1 MQYNMFTDAGNAQVH
16 KLVQTA
22 RDLADIDGPHNPTEQ
37 AWNWLLNELDAL
49 ARNPAFE
56 EATDTAVRE
65 ACYDRF
71 IQGLT
76 TPAVDLIVVV

>member
-1 MQYNMFTDAGNAQVH
+1 MYNMFTEEGNSKVAA
-16 KLVQTA
+16 LVLQA
-22 RDLADIDGPHNPTEQ
+22 REYSNVDGPVNPVEQ

-49 ARNPAFE
+49 ARDPAFE

-71 IQGLT
+71 I
-76 TPAVDLIVVV
+76 

>member
-1 MQYNMFTDAGNAQVH
+1 MQYNMFTEAGNAQVA
-16 KLVQTA
+16 KLVETA
-22 RDLADIDGPHNPTEQ
+22 RDLAGVDGPYNPTEQ

-49 ARNPAFE
+49 ARDPAYE

-71 IQGLT
+71 I
-76 TPAVDLIVVV
+76 

>member
-1 MQYNMFTDAGNAQVH
+1 MITAMFTAEGNAKVNS
-16 KLVQTA
+16 LVEEA
-22 RDLADIDGPHNPTEQ
+22 RQLADLDGPLQPVEM

-49 ARNPAFE
+49 SEQPGFE

-71 IQGLT
+71 I
-76 TPAVDLIVVV
+76 

>member
-1 MQYNMFTDAGNAQVH
+1 MYNMFTEEGNTRVAA
-16 KLVQTA
+16 LVETA
-22 RDLADIDGPHNPTEQ
+22 RQLADVDGPHNPVEQ

-49 ARNPAFE
+49 GEDPAFE

-71 IQGLT
+71 I
-76 TPAVDLIVVV
+76 

>member
-1 MQYNMFTDAGNAQVH
+1 VYNMFTEEGNTKVAALVAQ
-16 KLVQTA
+16 A
-22 RDLADIDGPHNPTEQ
+22 RQFADVDGPYNATEQ

-71 IQGLT
+71 I
-76 TPAVDLIVVV
+76 

>member
-1 MQYNMFTDAGNAQVH
+1 MYAMFTEEGNTKVAELVAQ
-16 KLVQTA
+16 A
-22 RDLADIDGPHNPTEQ
+22 RDYAGVDGPINPVEQ

-49 ARNPAFE
+49 AEDPAFE

-71 IQGLT
+71 I
-76 TPAVDLIVVV
+76 